1 MNELLWI
8 TVVLTV
14 IRKADYM
21 SINTFSEGIIP
32 GGLREKSEIRL
43 LVCYLLKRFDKA
55 ITRSKINEILAEDS
69 IANYFEINQAIS
81 ELIKDGCVLCEIEG
95 GEELLMLS
103 GKMMYEVEK
112 IEKSLPRSIR
122 EKSVSAAL
130 RIFSRDRIQ
139 QESLVEV
146 QELEKGYHVTFIVKD
161 VGTELL
167 KLTVYVSD
175 YSQVELVKRNFYNNA
190 ESIYS
195 DIISSLTVE

>member
-1 MNELLWI
+1 
-8 TVVLTV
+8 
-14 IRKADYM
+14 
-21 SINTFSEGIIP
+21 
-32 GGLREKSEIRL
+32 
-43 LVCYLLKRFDKA
+43 
-55 ITRSKINEILAEDS
+55 
-69 IANYFEINQAIS
+69 
-81 ELIKDGCVLCEIEG
+81 
-95 GEELLMLS
+95 MLS

>member
-1 MNELLWI
+1 M
-8 TVVLTV
+8 TV